1 MIGYLRGLVLE
12 LDDDLSLMLDVGGV
26 GYRVT
31 VGSRLHGRLDVGEQ
45 LTLYVHTHVRED
57 LLALYGLVSREE
69 RKAFAVLLGAHG
81 VGPSLALLILDQLG
95 VDGLSSAMLN
105 EDADALCVVPGI
117 GKKTASRM
125 VIDLASRFAD
135 SEARL
140 PAVAPGAGTSLRQE
154 TRIALLEL
162 GYSNDEIQRVLGR
175 VGEMD
180 SLEELLRAC
189 LRELAR

>member
-12 LDDDLSLMLDVGGV
+12 LDDDLSLILDVGGV

-140 PAVAPGAGTSLRQE
+140 PSVAALGGSSLRQE

-162 GYSNDEIQRVLGR
+162 GYSNDEIQRALGR

>member
-12 LDDDLSLMLDVGGV
+12 LDDDLSLILDVGGV

-31 VGSRLHGRLDVGEQ
+31 VGSRLHASLDVGEL

-57 LLALYGLVSREE
+57 LLALYGLAHKQE
-69 RKAFAVLLGAHG
+69 RKAFALLLGAHG

-135 SEARL
+135 SEARF
-140 PAVAPGAGTSLRQE
+140 PAVASGAGTSLRQE
-154 TRIALLEL
+154 ARVALLEL
-162 GYSNDEIQRVLGR
+162 GYSNDEIQRALGS
-175 VGEMD
+175 VGELD
-180 SLEELLRAC
+180 SVEALLRAC